1 MRTAL
6 PALGLSA
13 LVLASSVASGATT
26 FTTRAAFEAVVAGS
40 DPGMVHGD
48 TWDSLPLGLTI
59 NSGDTIDGL
68 TYLYT
73 PAFDGFS
80 LAVTNALAPTAPH
93 ALGTYYA
100 PGDYFS
106 GVGPGDELTIV
117 FSTPVD
123 TFGVW
128 VNTADLVPGA
138 VTITTSTGEV
148 AVSGSDPITLDSPYG
163 QFVGI
168 ATASAFTSVTF
179 TVRDGFGA
187 AFDGMT
193 WVVAPPVPAPG
204 SGALSMLAIATMA
217 GSRRRR

>member
-1 MRTAL
+1 MHAL
-6 PALGLSA
+6 PALGLC
-13 LVLASSVASGATT
+13 LRPRVVRASGATT
-26 FTTRAAFEAVVAGS
+26 FTTAPRS
-40 DPGMVHGD
+40 KP
-48 TWDSLPLGLTI
+48 SLPAPIRAWSAATPGTRSLGLII

-73 PAFDGFS
+73 PVFDGFS
-80 LAVTNALAPTAPH
+80 LAVTNALALIAPH

-106 GVGPGDELTIV
+106 GVGPGDAFTIV

-138 VTITTSTGEV
+138 VTITTNTGEV
-148 AVSGSDPITLDSPYG
+148 AVSGSDPIALDFPYG

-168 ATASAFTSVTF
+168 ATATAFTSVTF

-193 WVVAPPVPAPG
+193 WVEAPLVPAPG